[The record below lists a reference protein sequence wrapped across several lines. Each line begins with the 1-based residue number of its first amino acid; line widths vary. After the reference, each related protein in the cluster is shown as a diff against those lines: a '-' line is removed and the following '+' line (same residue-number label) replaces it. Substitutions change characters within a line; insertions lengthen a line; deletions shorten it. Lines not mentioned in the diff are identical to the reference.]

1 MRFRKKPVIIEAIK
15 YTGDA
20 NTTLAPTQ
28 EFITASLDGTIRER
42 DGKMVIK
49 TLEGTMIANKGDYI
63 IMGVNGE
70 FYPCKPDIFEK
81 TYERV
86 D

>member
-1 MRFRKKPVIIEAIK
+1 MAHKYRTKQVVKEAIQFTGNFDEIEAFVG
-15 YTGDA
+15 GDA
-20 NTTLAPTQ
+20 GFRNGEL
-28 EFITASLDGTIRER
+28 
-42 DGKMVIK
+42 VIA
-49 TLEGTMIANKGDYI
+49 TLEGAMHASQNDYI
-63 IMGVNGE
+63 IKGLRGE